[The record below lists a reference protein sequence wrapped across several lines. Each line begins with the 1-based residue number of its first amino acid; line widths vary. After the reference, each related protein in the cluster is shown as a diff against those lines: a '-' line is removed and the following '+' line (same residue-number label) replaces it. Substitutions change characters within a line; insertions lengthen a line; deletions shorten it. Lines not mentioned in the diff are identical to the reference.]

1 MAKPEFKY
9 TPYDITDKDVLY
21 EDNHLIA
28 VNKRAGDIV
37 QVDDTGD
44 EPLDEKVKKYI
55 AKKYNK
61 PNGAFLG
68 VVHRLDRPVS
78 GVILFAKTSKAL
90 ERINLMFKS
99 REMHKTYY
107 AVVRKRPES
116 GRFVPATLEP
126 VGEPVRTAGVPI
138 KHVEPVVEHRDTL
151 MCRVTVRHCAAEAV
165 QRARDRGD
173 RRHGDRDVARGE
185 WRLLLRAVDGDHA
198 VPRAVRGQ
206 HDRHRMMHRARLHDF
221 AVVTRAQQPAS
232 AHEPVRRQ
240 HERPALQPGPLQ
252 QRQAGVLVQVLPVD
266 VRQVRDGAV
275 DERVTR

>member
-1 MAKPEFKY
+1 MARVEFKY

-55 AKKYNK
+55 AHKYSK

-90 ERINLMFKS
+90 ERINLMFKN

-107 AVVRKRPES
+107 AVVRKRPYPEA
-116 GRFVPATLEP
+116 GTLIHWLVKNPQKNVTKAHDREVQGSQRSELNYKL
-126 VGEPVRTAGVPI
+126 VGELNGYYLIEVDPITGRPHQIRVQLSTLGCPIVGDNKYGYPRGSLHKSICLHARRLQFIHPI
-138 KHVEPVVEHRDTL
+138 KKEPILIT
-151 MCRVTVRHCAAEAV
+151 AA
-165 QRARDRGD
+165 
-173 RRHGDRDVARGE
+173 
-185 WRLLLRAVDGDHA
+185 LPKDGFWEKFE
-198 VPRAVRGQ
+198 G
-206 HDRHRMMHRARLHDF
+206 MM
-221 AVVTRAQQPAS
+221 
-232 AHEPVRRQ
+232 
-240 HERPALQPGPLQ
+240 G
-252 QRQAGVLVQVLPVD
+252 
-266 VRQVRDGAV
+266 
-275 DERVTR
+275 